1 MSSGRRCLAA
11 AALVASLALLAQ
23 RAPAQDEGLEEAVP
37 EGAEKETLE
46 DEVIEPRRPG
56 AEEDCEV
63 SVVRPK
69 RDEEGRRV
77 PPLVHSIESRAR
89 YARGEAIRAS
99 EKVEPYFESE
109 EERYRAWTRYD
120 IRTSLP
126 PPQTGTLGLSGV
138 ESTLELVCPRR
149 IAAGETI
156 ALSVASTGRA
166 DTEWDAFLVYPD
178 GSIFER
184 QRFSAGKK
192 CADRRR
198 VRTFSFPT
206 FRADCE
212 TPTEILGVRVE
223 SVRDSEFGKT
233 FWVEI
238 DLTPPKERPAP
249 TEIPAPGTPM
259 ADPEVRSFLEDLAPR
274 IDEAKRRELEE

>member
-1 MSSGRRCLAA
+1 M
-11 AALVASLALLAQ
+11 VASLALLAQ
-23 RAPAQDEGLEEAVP
+23 RAPAEDEGIEDGP
-37 EGAEKETLE
+37 PGGADKETLE
-46 DEVIEPRRPG
+46 DEVVEPRRPR
-56 AEEDCEV
+56 AEEDREV

-69 RDEEGRRV
+69 RDDEGRRI

-89 YARGEAIRAS
+89 YARGEAIFAS
-99 EKVEPYFESE
+99 EEVEPYFETE
-109 EERYRAWTRYD
+109 EQRYRAWTRYD
-120 IRTSLP
+120 IRTPLP
-126 PPQTGTLGLSGV
+126 PTQTGTIELSGV

-156 ALSVASTGRA
+156 SMSVTSTGRA
-166 DTEWDAFLVYPD
+166 DAEWDAFLVYPD

-192 CADRRR
+192 PADRRR
-198 VRTFSFPT
+198 VRAFSFPT

-212 TPTEILGVRVE
+212 TPTELLGVRVE
-223 SVRDSEFGKT
+223 SVRDSGFGKT
-233 FWVEI
+233 FWIEV
-238 DLTPPKERPAP
+238 DRTAPKERPAP

-274 IDEAKRRELEE
+274 IDEAKRRELEEKAAP